1 MKRSYVAWLYPL
13 AWMGL
18 IFFLSSRQRV
28 SVSEEYILNFMFF
41 KTLHLIEYFVL
52 YILLARASL
61 GTWKPTR
68 RALLTAVAIAALYA
82 VSDEIH
88 QTFVPT
94 RQGAIRDVGIDS
106 ISILFGYFLCMK
118 YQALLKKSM

>member
-28 SVSEEYILNFMFF
+28 SVSEEYILNFLFF

-52 YILLARASL
+52 YVLLARASL
-61 GTWKPTR
+61 TTWKPTKK
-68 RALLTAVAIAALYA
+68 ALMTAVVIALLYA
-82 VSDEIH
+82 VSDEVH

-94 RQGAIRDVGIDS
+94 RQGALRDVGIDS
-106 ISILFGYFLCMK
+106 IAIVFGYILSLR
-118 YQALLKKSM
+118 YQDILKKTV